1 PHPRP
6 TLKEPNVSDDSA
18 IEPGALDDITPDQF
32 ADMMKTSSD
41 EDVLQA
47 IRTVGTGQ
55 VLGRVFKGFEERFLA
70 DKASGVEAVM
80 QFVVA
85 DEGDAHHHVVTI
97 RDGSCTAS
105 PGQADDPRVTLR
117 LGLLDFL
124 KLVSGQANGPALFMA
139 GKLKIQGDLMF
150 APRIMSY
157 FEVPS

>member
-1 PHPRP
+1 
-6 TLKEPNVSDDSA
+6 VSDDA
-18 IEPGALDDITPDQF
+18 PIEPGALDDITPDQF
-32 ADMMKTSSD
+32 AEMMKTSSD

-47 IRTVGTGQ
+47 IRAVGSEQ
-55 VLGRVFKGFEERFLA
+55 VLTRVFQGFEERFQA
-70 DKASGVEAVM
+70 DKASGVDAVM
-80 QFVVA
+80 QFVVE
-85 DEGDAHHHVVTI
+85 DEGEAHHHVVTI
-97 RDGSCTAS
+97 KDGACEAS
-105 PGQADDPRVTLR
+105 SGPAEDSRVTLR